1 MRNESDTAN
10 GLRHEARD
18 GTAHLGFTGTGT
30 VTGNCYRL
38 DSDGFNLFCCPY
50 AGRVGFFKTLLRLL
64 YMLIV
69 ITAKERRGDRTLWRM
84 LETIEH
90 LRGETD
96 KGGKVGIPN

>member
-50 AGRVGFFKTLLRLL
+50 AGRVGFF
-64 YMLIV
+64 
-69 ITAKERRGDRTLWRM
+69 
-84 LETIEH
+84 
-90 LRGETD
+90 
-96 KGGKVGIPN
+96 